1 MANIENSKLNTIPI
15 KNLKTKTSVNDSDI
29 LVIEDDTTT
38 YKIKAS
44 DLLEYIKE
52 TIKDTFIQLTQKG
65 IADGVAPLDSNLKI
79 DSSYLQFGETAN
91 KIYDGA
97 KGKTLEEAL
106 DMQIGRAHV

>member
-52 TIKDTFIQLTQKG
+52 TIMKMWHKG
-65 IADGVAPLDSNLKI
+65 YRRRNRT
-79 DSSYLQFGETAN
+79 E
-91 KIYDGA
+91 
-97 KGKTLEEAL
+97 
-106 DMQIGRAHV
+106 